1 MSGSTIFKGFRK
13 VNGLAE
19 GFNVESLEEGYI
31 YLVRTDELGEN
42 GYVYFNG
49 RKYGSADGTV
59 KSAQY
64 YIVQEGLDYPYVE
77 DGVLYLPIAEGAA
90 GPEGPRGAQG
100 ARGPQGY
107 PGEQGEEGIAGE
119 RGVQGAQGPQGYQGA
134 TGEEGT
140 AGERGAQGEKGEQG
154 FQGEQG
160 PVGTNG

>member
-13 VNGLAE
+13 VNGLAD

-49 RKYGSADGTV
+49 RKYGSAEGTV

-90 GPEGPRGAQG
+90 GIQGPQGVAGAQGSQG
-100 ARGPQGY
+100 ARGAD
-107 PGEQGEEGIAGE
+107 GEQGEQGTQGAD
-119 RGVQGAQGPQGYQGA
+119 GAQGDIAKERNELRMLSFAAAY
-134 TGEEGT
+134 GELRIGDVI
-140 AGERGAQGEKGEQG
+140 G
-154 FQGEQG
+154 
-160 PVGTNG
+160 